1 MNCWQQRDYDEAH
14 LEYQKAMVLDPSQER
29 ARQQVEVLKKLRSS
43 QQYFSEGEAF
53 EKERK
58 TKEAVRSYQRS
69 LNFNPANKS
78 SIDALDRLLKTRKAK
93 TEGYELNL
101 KSTKPITLKFKDAKI
116 KDVFNIITQ
125 LSGINFVFDDTMK
138 DAPITI
144 YLENATFQQALD
156 IICGM
161 QKLGRKVL
169 NETTIIVYGKTPEK
183 IKQYEDLYV
192 QTFFLNKLDAKKA
205 VNLIRTM
212 LQVKKIY
219 VNEEMNTLVIRDT
232 FDVIEV
238 ARRILEANDVP
249 DAEVVL
255 EVEVIEL
262 SKKNAESFG
271 LALSKYAVGMKLTGP
286 SGQFLS
292 DSFATTDSVTA
303 AGTSSTVNAS
313 GTTTITR
320 ANTDQL
326 VNLFR
331 WGDYNSYITV
341 PSATF
346 NFGKTLGN
354 AETLSNPKIRVK
366 NREKAKFNV
375 GTRVPITTTSSNG
388 VGNYNVNVQYVD
400 VGVKLNAEP
409 TIQLN
414 NDVNIKLSLE
424 VSSILS
430 KEKVGTDGNTTV
442 ATIGTRNMDTVLSL
456 KDGETSV
463 IGGLIQDTK
472 GQNTQKVF
480 FLGDIPIIGQLFSNH
495 DNTGD
500 KTELILAITPRIV
513 RGITVSDPEIAAF
526 WSGLEDDPT
535 VSRGYASFTQ
545 EPEFAKTS
553 DLAQSPELAQPTGKN
568 DPPAPLPQGRR
579 DKSKMMQPAA
589 QQQPPAPVQQPST
602 GNQPDLQAAAPS
614 PGTIP
619 VPAES
624 VVSVPPVTLPSVPLP
639 AAKPSGE
646 AAVIATPPPSPQNKV
661 SIRISAPAAVKQGE
675 LFAADIFAA
684 DADGL
689 ASAPLT
695 VVFDPVFIEVITV
708 SEGELFKQ
716 DGKSATFT
724 NKIDNKAGQVSVT
737 LLRAVESGGVSG
749 SGRLFTL
756 NLRAKSPGPASI
768 GFIGVKLQ
776 SQVGKQLDATLY
788 NAVVEVRKP

>member
-1 MNCWQQRDYDEAH
+1 MKIAIKIWSLFFLLLLAACATGRTAFDSAQELERRGKYDEAVIKYAEAVANNPDSGEYRLGYLKSSEQAARIH
-14 LEYQKAMVLDPSQER
+14 LKAGDELLAEKRLDEAYLEFQKAMVLDPAQER
-29 ARQQVEVLKKLRSS
+29 ARQQIEVLNKLRSS
-43 QQYFSEGEAF
+43 QQFYNEGEAF

-69 LNFNPANKS
+69 LNFNPANQS

-125 LSGINFVFDDTMK
+125 LSGINFVFDDAMK
-138 DAPITI
+138 DSPITI

-169 NETTIIVYGKTPEK
+169 NETTIIVYTKSPDK

-292 DSFATTDSVTA
+292 DSFATTDSVTTGA
-303 AGTSSTVNAS
+303 NVTTPGGNAGAVT
-313 GTTTITR
+313 GTITR

-346 NFGKTLGN
+346 NFGKTSGICRPP
-354 AETLSNPKIRVK
+354 ER
-366 NREKAKFNV
+366 REREGGRPDHRLLIV
-375 GTRVPITTTSSNG
+375 GALEHYSSTR
-388 VGNYNVNVQYVD
+388 
-400 VGVKLNAEP
+400 
-409 TIQLN
+409 
-414 NDVNIKLSLE
+414 
-424 VSSILS
+424 
-430 KEKVGTDGNTTV
+430 
-442 ATIGTRNMDTVLSL
+442 
-456 KDGETSV
+456 
-463 IGGLIQDTK
+463 
-472 GQNTQKVF
+472 
-480 FLGDIPIIGQLFSNH
+480 
-495 DNTGD
+495 
-500 KTELILAITPRIV
+500 
-513 RGITVSDPEIAAF
+513 
-526 WSGLEDDPT
+526 
-535 VSRGYASFTQ
+535 
-545 EPEFAKTS
+545 
-553 DLAQSPELAQPTGKN
+553 SPARE
-568 DPPAPLPQGRR
+568 
-579 DKSKMMQPAA
+579 
-589 QQQPPAPVQQPST
+589 
-602 GNQPDLQAAAPS
+602 
-614 PGTIP
+614 
-619 VPAES
+619 
-624 VVSVPPVTLPSVPLP
+624 LPS
-639 AAKPSGE
+639 
-646 AAVIATPPPSPQNKV
+646 
-661 SIRISAPAAVKQGE
+661 AP
-675 LFAADIFAA
+675 
-684 DADGL
+684 
-689 ASAPLT
+689 
-695 VVFDPVFIEVITV
+695 
-708 SEGELFKQ
+708 
-716 DGKSATFT
+716 
-724 NKIDNKAGQVSVT
+724 NM
-737 LLRAVESGGVSG
+737 LLRP
-749 SGRLFTL
+749 T
-756 NLRAKSPGPASI
+756 
-768 GFIGVKLQ
+768 
-776 SQVGKQLDATLY
+776 
-788 NAVVEVRKP
+788 